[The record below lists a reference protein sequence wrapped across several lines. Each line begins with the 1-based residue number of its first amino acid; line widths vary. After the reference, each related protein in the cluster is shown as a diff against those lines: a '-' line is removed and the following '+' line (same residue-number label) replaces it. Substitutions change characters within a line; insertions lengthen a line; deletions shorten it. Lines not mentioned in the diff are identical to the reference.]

1 MWFLTPET
9 PLRPVRLGTAYGET
23 RPTPP
28 GAPAHAPFAH
38 IRGKPKASAGGGR
51 RKFCAVVCVK
61 FSKLVTG
68 ESAVGCFRSIE
79 QIPLFD
85 RKRPSLRS
93 LIAVQKASGFPL
105 SAMLPTMSAHLA
117 VERLEARGLVGTARS
132 SPQPPLAVARRARLE
147 VVGPTRQHRTK
158 RWMRILSA
166 RWVIMRRPLRT
177 AGSTVLFAVHY
188 RFGRNIASGV
198 RRRHVP
204 NEVCRCSCRRNDAV
218 AGARPGRDST
228 PPWSA
233 ADLVLSHAEH
243 HAACSKRNSIL

>member
-1 MWFLTPET
+1 M
-9 PLRPVRLGTAYGET
+9 
-23 RPTPP
+23 
-28 GAPAHAPFAH
+28 
-38 IRGKPKASAGGGR
+38 
-51 RKFCAVVCVK
+51 CVK
-61 FSKLVTG
+61 FSKLILGAGLVD
-68 ESAVGCFRSIE
+68 SNQDRHPF
-79 QIPLFD
+79 IPLFD
-85 RKRPSLRS
+85 RGTIPSFSNRHSEGKRLFHLG
-93 LIAVQKASGFPL
+93 LI
-105 SAMLPTMSAHLA
+105 LPAMSAHLG
-117 VERLEARGLVGTARS
+117 VERLEARGLVGAARS

-233 ADLVLSHAEH
+233 ADLVLSHADH